1 MARLQDYR
9 RKRDFTKTAEPK
21 SGKATAS
28 RDAYV
33 IQKHD
38 ATRLHYDLRLELDG
52 VFKSWAVTRGPSLI
66 AGEKRLAVHVEDHPL
81 DYGSFEGT
89 IPKGQYGGGTVLVWD
104 RGHWTPVKDAKRGY
118 AKGHLE
124 FELHGE
130 RLTGRWHLVRIK
142 GKPGEKRENWL
153 LIKGDDAAARPAG
166 ARDILEEFPDSVATG
181 RSFAEVEAD
190 AAPERTGG
198 KAKAPKA
205 IAAPPAPK
213 DAKGGVLP
221 VFVEPQLAMLKD
233 KAPAGPNWLH
243 EIKFDGYRVQAR
255 LQDGKAKLLTRT
267 GLDWTRRF
275 GKEIR
280 AALERIP
287 AGRALIDGEL
297 VVEIDAG
304 STDFS
309 ALQEDLA
316 AGRSDRFAFYA
327 FDLLHLDGRDLRPVP
342 LEERKE
348 TLRALLAASDPG
360 PRIRYSEHFAE
371 NGELVMKHACR
382 LSLEGIVS
390 KRRDRPYRSGR
401 GKDWIK
407 SKCSSRQ
414 EFVIGGYV
422 PSSTSQKA
430 IGSLVMGYYE
440 DGKLVYA
447 GRVGTGYTVAA
458 AGQLWKQL
466 DKLRVESSPF
476 AGRLSAAER
485 KDVRYVEPKL
495 VAEVEFGGW
504 TGDRHLRHAAFRG
517 LREDKAPEEIVRE
530 DQTASPAPKRAT
542 SVKLTHPDRVYW
554 PDAGVTKAGLADY
567 YALVW
572 KRIAPFIVARPL
584 ALLRSPNG
592 IGGQSF
598 FQKHAW
604 RGMNAAIKVVAD
616 PADPKG
622 EGLLTI
628 QNFDGLV
635 ALAQA
640 GVLEI
645 HPWGA
650 PVDAIDTPDTLI
662 FDLDPGEGVT
672 WDALIEAAVE
682 VRERLKVVGLTGFVK
697 TSGGKGLHVV
707 VPLAPKAGWPEAK
720 AFAKAMADAMARDR
734 PDRFV
739 STVTKAKRRGKIF
752 VDYLRNGRGSTA
764 VAPFSTRARPG
775 APVSMPLTWSEL
787 TPEIGP
793 AYFTVSNAATR
804 LAHMGEP
811 WAGYRAAAAPL
822 PKAKAKTG

>member
-1 MARLQDYR
+1 MPRLQDYR
-9 RKRDFTKTAEPK
+9 NKRDFAKTAEPK
-21 SGKATAS
+21 SGKATPT
-28 RDAYV
+28 RDAFV

-38 ATRLHYDLRLELDG
+38 ATRLHYDLRLELGG
-52 VFKSWAVTRGPSLI
+52 VFKSWAVTRGPSLV

-89 IPKGQYGGGTVLVWD
+89 IPQGQYGGGTVLVWD
-104 RGHWTPVKDAKRGY
+104 RGTWKPVKDAKRGY

-124 FELHGE
+124 FELQGE
-130 RLTGRWHLVRIK
+130 RLKGRWHLVRIK

-153 LIKGDDAAARPAG
+153 LIKGDDEAARAAD
-166 ARDILEEFPDSVATG
+166 ARDILEEFPDSVASG
-181 RSFAEVEAD
+181 RSFADVV
-190 AAPERTGG
+190 AAGAAKPE
-198 KAKAPKA
+198 KSAKTKLPKG
-205 IAAPPAPK
+205 
-213 DAKGGVLP
+213 AKGGPLP
-221 VFVEPQLAMLKD
+221 VFVEPALATLKD
-233 KAPAGPNWLH
+233 KVPTGAQWLH

-280 AALERIP
+280 SAIEAIP
-287 AGRALIDGEL
+287 ARRALIDGEL
-297 VVEIDAG
+297 VVETDAG
-304 STDFS
+304 ATDFS

-316 AGRSDRFAFYA
+316 AGRSDRFTFYA
-327 FDLLHLDGRDLRPVP
+327 FDLLHLEGLDLTPAP

-348 TLRALLAASDPG
+348 ALRALLATADLG
-360 PRIRYSEHFAE
+360 PRIRYSEHFVE

-382 LSLEGIVS
+382 LSLEGIIS
-390 KRRDRPYRSGR
+390 KRRDQPYRSGR
-401 GKDWIK
+401 GKDWVK

-440 DGKLVYA
+440 AGKLIHA
-447 GRVGTGYTVAA
+447 GRVGTGFTAA
-458 AGQLWKQL
+458 VAGQLWKQL
-466 DKLRVESSPF
+466 EKLRADASPF
-476 AGRLSAAER
+476 TGKLSAEAR
-485 KDVRYVEPKL
+485 KGVRYVAPKL

-504 TGDRHLRHAAFRG
+504 TGDKHLRHAAFRG

-530 DQTASPAPKRAT
+530 DQAMAV
-542 SVKLTHPDRVYW
+542 SVPRRSSAIKLTHPDRVYW
-554 PDAGVTKAGLADY
+554 PDAGVTKEGLADY

-572 KRIAPFIVARPL
+572 KRMAPFIVARPL
-584 ALLRSPNG
+584 ALLRCPDG
-592 IGGQSF
+592 VGGSQTF

-604 RGMNAAIKVVAD
+604 RGMNSAIKVVPD

-628 QNFDGLV
+628 QDLDGLI

-640 GVLEI
+640 ATLEI

-650 PVDAIDTPDTLI
+650 PANAIETPDTLI
-662 FDLDPGEGVT
+662 FDLDPGEGIT
-672 WDALIEAAVE
+672 WEDLISAAGE
-682 VRERLKVVGLTGFVK
+682 VRQRLTDVDLTGFAK

-707 VPLAPKAGWPEAK
+707 VPLVPKAAWPEAK
-720 AFAKAMADAMARDR
+720 AFTKAMAEAMARDA

-739 STVTKAKRRGKIF
+739 STVTKAKRHGKIF
-752 VDYLRNGRGSTA
+752 IDYLRNGRGSTA
-764 VAPFSTRARPG
+764 VAPFSTRARVG
-775 APVSMPLTWSEL
+775 APVSMPVAWSEL

-793 AYFTVSNAATR
+793 AHFTVPNAATR

-811 WAGYRAAAAPL
+811 WAGYRAAAKPL
-822 PKAKAKTG
+822 PKLKSR

>member
-21 SGKATAS
+21 TGKATPS

-81 DYGSFEGT
+81 DYGGFEGT

-130 RLTGRWHLVRIK
+130 RLKGRWHLVRIK
-142 GKPGEKRENWL
+142 SKPGEKRENWL
-153 LIKGDDAAARPAG
+153 LIKGDDEAARPPG
-166 ARDILEEFPDSVATG
+166 AKDVLEEFPDSVATG
-181 RSFAEVEAD
+181 RGFAEVEKD
-190 AAPERTGG
+190 AG
-198 KAKAPKA
+198 AKPARRGRSK
-205 IAAPPAPK
+205 PPADGPAPLSPK
-213 DAKGGVLP
+213 GSKGGALP
-221 VFVEPQLAMLKD
+221 VFVEPQLATLKD
-233 KAPAGPNWLH
+233 KAPAGRQWLH

-280 AALERIP
+280 QAIEKIP

-316 AGRSDRFAFYA
+316 AGRSDRFVFYA

-348 TLRALLAASDPG
+348 ALRALLAASDLG

-390 KRRDRPYRSGR
+390 KRRDQPYRSGR
-401 GKDWIK
+401 GNDWVK

-422 PSSTSQKA
+422 PSSTSQKT

-440 DGKLVYA
+440 DGKLIHA
-447 GRVGTGYTVAA
+447 GRVGTGYTAA
-458 AGQLWKQL
+458 VAGQLWKRL
-466 DKLRVESSPF
+466 EELRIDANPF
-476 AGRLSAAER
+476 SGRLSAEAR
-485 KDVRYVEPKL
+485 KGVRYVAPKL

-504 TGDRHLRHAAFRG
+504 TGDKHLRHAAFRG

-530 DQTASPAPKRAT
+530 DQAAAPTPKRSSA
-542 SVKLTHPDRVYW
+542 VKLTHPDRVYW
-554 PDAGVTKAGLADY
+554 PDAGVTKEGLADY
-567 YALVW
+567 YSLVW
-572 KRIAPFIVARPL
+572 KRMAQFIVARPL
-584 ALLRSPNG
+584 ALLRCPDG
-592 IGGQSF
+592 V
-598 FQKHAW
+598 
-604 RGMNAAIKVVAD
+604 AA
-616 PADPKG
+616 
-622 EGLLTI
+622 
-628 QNFDGLV
+628 
-635 ALAQA
+635 
-640 GVLEI
+640 
-645 HPWGA
+645 
-650 PVDAIDTPDTLI
+650 
-662 FDLDPGEGVT
+662 
-672 WDALIEAAVE
+672 
-682 VRERLKVVGLTGFVK
+682 
-697 TSGGKGLHVV
+697 
-707 VPLAPKAGWPEAK
+707 
-720 AFAKAMADAMARDR
+720 ARASSR
-734 PDRFV
+734 
-739 STVTKAKRRGKIF
+739 
-752 VDYLRNGRGSTA
+752 
-764 VAPFSTRARPG
+764 
-775 APVSMPLTWSEL
+775 SMP
-787 TPEIGP
+787 GG
-793 AYFTVSNAATR
+793 A
-804 LAHMGEP
+804 
-811 WAGYRAAAAPL
+811 
-822 PKAKAKTG
+822 